1 MNVFTITTFK
11 VPVWHLWQRCRE
23 SGLETEWKPTP
34 AYHCPKLTMGILR
47 YFSISQ
53 YIYNI
58 HIHMYVHIQYAK
70 YIYNIS
76 VQYISIQF
84 YDPWTGEKYPL
95 TELSGEA
102 PRSNRL
108 AWVLRKERLS
118 LRAGEQRSSSQ
129 REQPGPEKCPTCLR
143 TCVPWQDPSRPCVLC

>member
-23 SGLETEWKPTP
+23 SGHETEWKPTA

-58 HIHMYVHIQYAK
+58 HIHMYTYTYVYTYTICKIHIQYLSI
-70 YIYNIS
+70 IYLNAI
-76 VQYISIQF
+76 
-84 YDPWTGEKYPL
+84 L
-95 TELSGEA
+95 
-102 PRSNRL
+102 
-108 AWVLRKERLS
+108 
-118 LRAGEQRSSSQ
+118 
-129 REQPGPEKCPTCLR
+129 
-143 TCVPWQDPSRPCVLC
+143 